1 MNTETDYSNFIEYKV
16 TETRWV
22 PLSRKLTDEE
32 KNIIE
37 NYTMYDLPDGL
48 VLWEQEE
55 VQDCD
60 HGMIRIFEDDNFT
73 EYM

>member
-1 MNTETDYSNFIEYKV
+1 
-16 TETRWV
+16 
-22 PLSRKLTDEE
+22 
-32 KNIIE
+32 
-37 NYTMYDLPDGL
+37 MYDLPDGL